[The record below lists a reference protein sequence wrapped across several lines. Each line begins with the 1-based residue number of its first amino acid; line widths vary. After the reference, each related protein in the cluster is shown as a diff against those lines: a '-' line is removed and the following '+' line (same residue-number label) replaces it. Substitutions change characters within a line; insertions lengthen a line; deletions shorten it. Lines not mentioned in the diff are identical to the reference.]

1 MTNTKNIL
9 IAGGGTGGHIYP
21 GIAIARALKKQDSSV
36 VIHFI
41 GTPKGLENQII
52 PREGF
57 QLHLLN
63 VGQLNHSGSF
73 FSKLKTIIN
82 LPLALL
88 KAVALLWELKPIF
101 VLGVGGYASGPM
113 VLMASLCGFQSAIW
127 EPNAIPGMTNRW
139 LSRFVKKAYVVF
151 DEAMGY
157 LKSPKI
163 EKVGLPVRESI
174 EVLSQL
180 NSSLV
185 SESNE
190 LKILVFGGSQG
201 ARAINHIVRDAVQKK
216 NWLNGVRIIHQTG
229 KSDFQSIRQF
239 YGDQYPQVECLEYL
253 HDMEKKYEWADLI
266 ICRAGAST
274 VAEIAAAAKPAIFI
288 PLPTAADNHQQK
300 NAESLIN
307 KNAARMILQK
317 DLTVES
323 FIETIE
329 HYKNHKNEL
338 SQMTK
343 ELHHFYQPRAAE
355 KIAEKIL
362 SARI

>member
-1 MTNTKNIL
+1 MKNKKNIL

-21 GIAIARALKKQDSSV
+21 GIAIARAIIRQDPSV

-41 GTPKGLENQII
+41 GTPLGLENQII

-57 QLHLLN
+57 KLHLLK
-63 VGQLNHSGSF
+63 VGQLNYSGSV
-73 FSKLKTIIN
+73 FSKLKTIFM
-82 LPLALL
+82 LPFAFL
-88 KAVALLWELKPIF
+88 KSLALLWELKPQF

-113 VLMASLCGFQSAIW
+113 VLTARICGFRAAIW

-151 DEAMGY
+151 DEAMTY
-157 LKSPKI
+157 LKSQQI

-174 EVLSQL
+174 EEISQNQNKSVTQRSDL
-180 NSSLV
+180 N
-185 SESNE
+185 
-190 LKILVFGGSQG
+190 ILIFGGSQG
-201 ARAINHIVRDAVQKK
+201 ARAINNIVRDAVQKK
-216 NWLNGVRIIHQTG
+216 HWLNGVKIIHQTG
-229 KSDFQSIRQF
+229 KNDFQSICEF
-239 YGDQYPQVECLEYL
+239 YKNQYPQVECVEYL
-253 HDMEKKYEWADLI
+253 HDIEKKYQWADLI
-266 ICRAGAST
+266 ICRSGAST

-307 KNAARMILQK
+307 MNAAKMILQK

-329 HYKNHKNEL
+329 HYKNHKDEL
-338 SQMTK
+338 ILMTK
-343 ELHHFYQPRAAE
+343 ELHHFYQPKAAE

-362 SARI
+362 SS